1 MKFSWGKG
9 YLYSLKI
16 YLNKLLMNYKGKKG
30 TFTVEKSGGHQ
41 VIKVNITNNGIN
53 WHHVPPDVMHWGH
66 NITYVLFLPKMHNLK
81 LVIRKQSD
89 KPKTEG
95 QSTKQLTY
103 TLEKC
108 QCAERQEALELSVWS
123 WIGSWIRKQT
133 VIKDINATQDNWWIW
148 IWTILD
154 NGIILMLNCLISNI
168 SLQLSEIISLF
179 LGETSQ
185 SIWG

>member
-1 MKFSWGKG
+1 
-9 YLYSLKI
+9 
-16 YLNKLLMNYKGKKG
+16 MNYKGKKG

-95 QSTKQLTY
+95 QSTKLTY

-133 VIKDINATQDNWWIW
+133 AIEDITATQDNWWIW

-154 NGIILMLNCLISNI
+154 NSILLMLNCLISNI
-168 SLQLSEIISLF
+168 SLQLSDIISFF

>member
-1 MKFSWGKG
+1 MKVSWGKG

-108 QCAERQEALELSVWS
+108 QCAEKTRSSGTECV
-123 WIGSWIRKQT
+123 
-133 VIKDINATQDNWWIW
+133 
-148 IWTILD
+148 ILD
-154 NGIILMLNCLISNI
+154 WILDQKTNCYKGHHCYTGQLMNLNMDYIR
-168 SLQLSEIISLF
+168 
-179 LGETSQ
+179 
-185 SIWG
+185 

>member
-1 MKFSWGKG
+1 MKVSWGTG
-9 YLYSLKI
+9 YLHNLKI

-30 TFTVEKSGGHQ
+30 TFTVEKSGEHQ

-81 LVIRKQSD
+81 LVMRKQSD

-95 QSTKQLTY
+95 QSAKQLTY
-103 TLEKC
+103 TLQKC
-108 QCAERQEALELSVWS
+108 QRVERQRKAEELCVWP

-133 VIKDINATQDNWWIW
+133 ALRVISATQHKGEFTCGLYQI
-148 IWTILD
+148 TV
-154 NGIILMLNCLISNI
+154 
-168 SLQLSEIISLF
+168 LQ
-179 LGETSQ
+179 
-185 SIWG
+185 